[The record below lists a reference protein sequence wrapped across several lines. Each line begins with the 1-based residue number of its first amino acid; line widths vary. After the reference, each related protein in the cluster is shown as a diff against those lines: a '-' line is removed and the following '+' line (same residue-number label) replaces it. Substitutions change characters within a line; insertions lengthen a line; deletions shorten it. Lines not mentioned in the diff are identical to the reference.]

1 MSQPR
6 KRSGSKRAT
15 SNSPSRPTCED
26 GTAGGGVDI
35 EKLYRAIDF
44 DGDGSLDVFEVSKGF
59 EAMGACQPSLD
70 DYKRLAMGYS
80 TMVPSRAH
88 ASPLTVS
95 PKGR

>member
-6 KRSGSKRAT
+6 KRSGTKRAT

-70 DYKRLAMGYS
+70 DYFKRLAMGYHG
-80 TMVPSRAH
+80 TIPRTLQ
-88 ASPLTVS
+88 PPVS